1 MYIEVH
7 NLAIFSFSVLGI
19 RRTLSYTATGA
30 ANFP

>member
-7 NLAIFSFSVLGI
+7 NLATFSVLGI